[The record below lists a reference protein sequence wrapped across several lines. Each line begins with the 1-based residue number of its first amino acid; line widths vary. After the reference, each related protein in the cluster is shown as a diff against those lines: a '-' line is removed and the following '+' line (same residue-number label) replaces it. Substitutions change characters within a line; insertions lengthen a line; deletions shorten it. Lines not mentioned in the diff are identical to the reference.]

1 MLPNIHKIS
10 NWGRPVVSVVSCQTS
25 QIATYL
31 DHLLTPI
38 VQQLPTYVKEPSAA
52 LRISKNFR
60 FNRAHRHLF
69 TIDVKSL
76 YTVIARKDGLITLKH
91 CRDRREI
98 QVPPT
103 ATLIRLAELVLTTNT
118 FLSTMNPVYKPL
130 MSRWGANWP
139 SLCLSL
145 RWTSITYFTKLW
157 WSPSLPFDAI
167 NWRRC

>member
-1 MLPNIHKIS
+1 MLPKIHKI
-10 NWGRPVVSVVSCQTS
+10 NNPGRPIVSAVSCL
-25 QIATYL
+25 TYL

-38 VQQLPTYVKEPSAA
+38 VQQLPTYVKDSPAT
-52 LRISKNFR
+52 LRIFKNFR
-60 FNRAHRHLF
+60 STGAHHYLF
-69 TIDVKSL
+69 TMDVKSF
-76 YTVIARKDGLITLKH
+76 YTAIPHKDGLIALKH
-91 CRDRREI
+91 FLDKREI

-145 RWTSITYFTKLW
+145 RWTSITYFTKL
-157 WSPSLPFDAI
+157 
-167 NWRRC
+167 